1 MVYSILAAVVV
12 AAVLVSILRILPP
25 DEIGAVDW
33 LGNPF
38 YEKGPGGL
46 VLVIP
51 GLMDIT
57 RFDTQTRQRE
67 LPTEPEMVQK
77 DHQDRVDPGKKATI
91 RIVQRGAD
99 TSLWFDEKGFIESG
113 RPFDDFFKY
122 MIPWEQY
129 LKEYNIDDD
138 TAVAIQNH
146 PHHQTA
152 TTEVSAIV
160 EWRHKIGEGKRN
172 LQGGC
177 FDFIRNVHSDELA
190 DQRLE
195 DEVVRNIQR
204 VLSVITPGHALERE
218 SIISDYIL
226 HRVEILTGDVPLK
239 DKKDN
244 EKYLPNW
251 GIDLLKTAIK
261 LIDPG
266 ETINKAVA
274 EAASASAKRQET
286 IKDAEAAGTATR
298 IAADASAYEEKAK
311 AKGRAAAIK
320 AIGEAMQN
328 PGAKYAAA
336 LETTEKVAPDA
347 KIIIA
352 DPIGGSIAAVMK
364 MAQGAA
370 DLGQEIENKD
380 KNKK

>member
-1 MVYSILAAVVV
+1 MVYSILAAVIVS
-12 AAVLVSILRILPP
+12 AILVSIIRILPP

-51 GLMDIT
+51 GLMGIT

-67 LPTEPEMVQK
+67 KPANPEMVQK

-99 TSLWFDEKGFIESG
+99 TSLWFDEEGFVKAG
-113 RPFDDFFKY
+113 KPFADFFKY
-122 MIPWEQY
+122 MISWEQY
-129 LKEYNIDDD
+129 LKEYNIDDE
-138 TAVAIQNH
+138 TAEAIQNH

-152 TTEVSAIV
+152 TTEVSAII
-160 EWRHKIGEGKRN
+160 EWRHKKGEGKRN

-177 FDFIRNVHSDELA
+177 FDFIRNIHDDEMA

-218 SIISDYIL
+218 SILSEYL
-226 HRVEILTGDVPLK
+226 LYKVEILTGDVPLR
-239 DKKDN
+239 DRDN

-266 ETINKAVA
+266 ETINRAVA
-274 EAASASAKRQET
+274 AAAAASAQRQET
-286 IKDAEAAGTATR
+286 IKDAEAAGTATK
-298 IAADASAYEEKAK
+298 IAADASAYEEIKKAE
-311 AKGRAAAIK
+311 GRAEAIRK
-320 AIGEAMQN
+320 IGEAMQN

-336 LETTEKVAPDA
+336 LETTEKVAPQA
-347 KIIIA
+347 NIIIA

-370 DLGQEIENKD
+370 DLGQKIEVKG
-380 KNKK
+380 KKKK